1 MCNYSGILLHI
12 CEHTQK
18 KRCRCFWNDWKSEA
32 LATCHLSKPT
42 SSHSTYHSAYVVI
55 CRRYVCIQIL
65 FHREGWA
72 NNQDR
77 KPVQTILS
85 LGPGIWEKIT
95 YIKTSQMLRAV
106 TSLRNLLGPGYMT
119 TVVFHLS
126 FCIVFH
132 SLALWKVFLKY
143 FAIFFVHI
151 LIHLLQTSSLLW
163 C

>member
-1 MCNYSGILLHI
+1 MCNYSGMLLHI

-42 SSHSTYHSAYVVI
+42 SSHSTYHSACVMI

-72 NNQDR
+72 NSQAR

-106 TSLRNLLGPGYMT
+106 ISLRNLLGPGYMT

-132 SLALWKVFLKY
+132 SLAFWKVFLKY
-143 FAIFFVHI
+143 FAIFLYIF
-151 LIHLLQTSSLLW
+151 
-163 C
+163 